1 MAEELFI
8 PKLGQT
14 VEEVTLIHWLVQ
26 DGAKVKSGQE
36 VMEVETDKAIFP
48 VETYNSGYIHFGPYQ
63 EGDVLPVMTVVAV
76 IGTQNES
83 FEDYLKGKD
92 RQAGAVQQSGPDL
105 PSVPPEPL
113 EFVQKTAG
121 ADAASRIFASP
132 RARHAASEK
141 NVDLGRITPTGWG
154 GQRIALRDVI
164 AYLEKSPK
172 ATPLASRMAA
182 AEGIDLESVTGSGPS
197 GKITREDVQQQLQ
210 QPKTGRLVETV
221 PVPEVI
227 TRVPLKGVRAI
238 IAERMSASLHTA
250 AQVTLTTEVDMTEI
264 VKIRKRLDPA
274 VSEEWG
280 FTPGYN
286 DLLAIIVARSLEA
299 YPYMNARLNLAE
311 GMIEQL
317 STVNMGMAVDT
328 ERGLLVPV
336 IHGANRMGLR
346 QFGSNFRDLVGRARS
361 GRSLPDDLTGGTF
374 TITNLGMHEIDVF
387 TPIINLPETAILG
400 VGRIQEKP
408 VVYKEKIKPRQM
420 CTLSLVFDHRLVDG
434 APAARFLHH
443 IKKVLENPYLLL
455 A

>member
-36 VMEVETDKAIFP
+36 VLEVETDKAIFP
-48 VETYNSGYIHFGPYQ
+48 VETYNSGYIHFGPYH

-83 FEDYLKGKD
+83 FEDYIKEKEQLSGVLKP
-92 RQAGAVQQSGPDL
+92 SGQDL
-105 PSVPPEPL
+105 PSVPPESVELVEKNP
-113 EFVQKTAG
+113 
-121 ADAASRIFASP
+121 AASAAGRIFASP
-132 RARHAASEK
+132 RARQAASEK
-141 NVDLGRITPTGWG
+141 NVDLGRVKPTGWG
-154 GQRIALRDVI
+154 GQRVALRDVM

-172 ATPLASRMAA
+172 VTPLASRMAA
-182 AEGIDLESVTGSGPS
+182 AEGIDLDSVTGSGPS
-197 GKITREDVQQQLQ
+197 GKITREDIQQQLQ
-210 QPKTGRLVETV
+210 QPKTGKPVETA
-221 PVPEVI
+221 PASEVI

-264 VKIRKRLDPA
+264 VKIRKKLDPA
-274 VSEEWG
+274 VSEDWG

-286 DLLAIIVARSLEA
+286 DLLAIIVARSLETF
-299 YPYMNARLNLAE
+299 PYMNARLNLAE
-311 GMIEQL
+311 GTIEHL

-336 IHGANRMGLR
+336 IRGANLMGLH
-346 QFGSNFRDLVGRARS
+346 QFGSTFREMVGRARS
-361 GRSLPDDLTGGTF
+361 GRSLPDDLAGGTF
-374 TITNLGMHEIDVF
+374 TITNLGMHEIDAF

-408 VVYKEKIKPRQM
+408 AVYKAKIKPRQM

-434 APAARFLHH
+434 APAARFLQH

>member
-36 VMEVETDKAIFP
+36 VLEVETDKAIFP
-48 VETYNSGYIHFGPYQ
+48 VESFSSGYIHFGPYK
-63 EGDVLPVMTVVAV
+63 EGDVLPVMTVAAV

-83 FEDYLKGKD
+83 FEDYIKGKVE
-92 RQAGAVQQSGPDL
+92 QQGAVQQPDHGL
-105 PSVPPEPL
+105 PTVSLDPL
-113 EFVQKTAG
+113 ESIQTTAEG
-121 ADAASRIFASP
+121 SAAGRVFASP
-132 RARHAASEK
+132 RARKAAAEK
-141 NVDLGRITPTGWG
+141 NVDLGKITPTGWR
-154 GQRIALRDVI
+154 GQRVALRDVI

-182 AEGIDLESVTGSGPS
+182 AAGIDLDSVTGSGPS
-197 GKITREDVQQQLQ
+197 GKITKEDVQQQLQ
-210 QPKTGRLVETV
+210 QPKTGMLAQTGQI
-221 PVPEVI
+221 PEV
-227 TRVPLKGVRAI
+227 TDRVPLKGVRAI
-238 IAERMSASLHTA
+238 IAERMSTSLHTA

-264 VKIRKRLDPA
+264 VRIRKKLDSA

-286 DLLAIIVARSLEA
+286 DLLAIIVARSLETF
-299 YPYMNARLNLAE
+299 PYMNARLNLAE
-311 GMIEQL
+311 GVIEHL

-346 QFGSNFRDLVGRARS
+346 QFGSTFRELVGRARS
-361 GRSLPDDLTGGTF
+361 GRSLPDDLAGGTF
-374 TITNLGMHEIDVF
+374 TITNLGMHEIDAF

-408 VVYKEKIKPRQM
+408 AVHKAKIKPRQM

-434 APAARFLHH
+434 APAARFLQH

>member
-14 VEEVTLIHWLVQ
+14 VDEVTLIHWLVQ
-26 DGAKVKSGQE
+26 DGVKVKSGQE
-36 VMEVETDKAIFP
+36 VLEVETDKAIFP
-48 VETYNSGYIHFGPYQ
+48 VETYSNGYIHFGPYK
-63 EGDVLPVMTVVAV
+63 EGDVLPVMTVAAV

-83 FEDYLKGKD
+83 FEDYMKGKGEQ
-92 RQAGAVQQSGPDL
+92 QAAVQQPDQGL
-105 PSVPPEPL
+105 PSVVSDPMESL
-113 EFVQKTAG
+113 QITTAP
-121 ADAASRIFASP
+121 DAVGRVFASP
-132 RARHAASEK
+132 RARKAAMEK
-141 NVDLGRITPTGWG
+141 NADLGRITPTGWG
-154 GQRIALRDVI
+154 GQRVALRDVV

-182 AEGIDLESVTGSGPS
+182 AAGIDLDSVTGSGPS
-197 GKITREDVQQQLQ
+197 GKITKEDVQQQLQ
-210 QPKTGRLVETV
+210 QPKTSMLVEPGIT
-221 PVPEVI
+221 PEV
-227 TRVPLKGVRAI
+227 TNRVPLKGVRAI

-264 VKIRKRLDPA
+264 VKIRKKLDSA

-299 YPYMNARLNLAE
+299 FPYMNARLNLAE
-311 GMIEQL
+311 GVIEHL

-328 ERGLLVPV
+328 DRGLLVPV
-336 IHGANRMGLR
+336 IRSANLMGLR
-346 QFGSNFRDLVGRARS
+346 QFGSAFRELVGRARS
-361 GRSLPDDLTGGTF
+361 GRSLPDDLAGGTF
-374 TITNLGMHEIDVF
+374 TITNLGMHDIDAF
-387 TPIINLPETAILG
+387 TPIINMPETAILG

-408 VVYKEKIKPRQM
+408 AVHKAKIKPRKM

-434 APAARFLHH
+434 APAARFLQH
-443 IKKVLENPYLLL
+443 IKMILENPYLLL